1 MGIER
6 MLSSGTFVLVLAVL
20 VIVLALATPAL
31 TVSLGVTGWHSGI
44 VYADDEPTPTP
55 TPTPQG
61 PGEGACIN
69 GTCGG
74 G

>member
-44 VYADDEPTPTP
+44 VYADDEPTPTL
-55 TPTPQG
+55 TPQG

>member
-44 VYADDEPTPTP
+44 VYADDEPTTTP

-61 PGEGACIN
+61 PGEGACTN
-69 GTCGG
+69 EGCGG

>member
-31 TVSLGVTGWHSGI
+31 TMTAGVTGWHSGI
-44 VYADDEPTPTP
+44 VYAGDEP

-61 PGEGACIN
+61 PGEGACTN
-69 GTCGG
+69 EGCGG

>member
-55 TPTPQG
+55 TPQG

>member
-1 MGIER
+1 
-6 MLSSGTFVLVLAVL
+6 LAVL

-55 TPTPQG
+55 TPQG

>member
-31 TVSLGVTGWHSGI
+31 TMTAGVTGWHSGT
-44 VYADDEPTPTP
+44 VYAGDEPTP

-61 PGEGACIN
+61 PGEGTCIN

-74 G
+74 

>member
-6 MLSSGTFVLVLAVL
+6 MLSSGAFVLVLAVL

-55 TPTPQG
+55 TPQG

>member
-44 VYADDEPTPTP
+44 DYADDEPTP

>member
-55 TPTPQG
+55 TPQG
-61 PGEGACIN
+61 PGEGACTN
-69 GTCGG
+69 EGCGG

>member
-61 PGEGACIN
+61 PGEGACTN
-69 GTCGG
+69 EGCGG

>member
-6 MLSSGTFVLVLAVL
+6 MLSSGTFVRVLAVL

-55 TPTPQG
+55 TPQG

>member
-44 VYADDEPTPTP
+44 VYAGDEPTP

-74 G
+74 

>member
-1 MGIER
+1 MDIER
-6 MLSSGTFVLVLAVL
+6 VLSSGTFVLVLAVL
-20 VIVLALATPAL
+20 VIALALATPAL
-31 TVSLGVTGWHSGI
+31 TASLGVTGWHSGV

-55 TPTPQG
+55 TPQG
-61 PGEGACIN
+61 PGEGVCIN

>member
-1 MGIER
+1 MDIER
-6 MLSSGTFVLVLAVL
+6 VLSSGAFVLVLAVL
-20 VIVLALATPAL
+20 VIALALATPAL
-31 TVSLGVTGWHSGI
+31 TVSLGVTGWHSGV